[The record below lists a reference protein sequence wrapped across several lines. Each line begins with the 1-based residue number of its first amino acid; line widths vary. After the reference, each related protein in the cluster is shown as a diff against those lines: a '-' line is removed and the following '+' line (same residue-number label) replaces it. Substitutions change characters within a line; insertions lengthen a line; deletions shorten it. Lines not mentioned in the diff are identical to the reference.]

1 MSVRFRVE
9 YTFVI
14 AERSLFVLA
23 GEIMEGSVRPGMVLQ
38 VPLNDMV
45 IMTAPVHGVEAVDAV
60 GQRSRTGLTL
70 KCEDDID
77 LSLWRGL
84 NLDGDVFAVVEPE
97 SKPQEPPSK
106 PWWKLW

>member
-9 YTFVI
+9 YTFII
-14 AERSLFVLA
+14 AERRLFVLA
-23 GEIMEGSVRPGMVLQ
+23 GEIVEGSVRPGMVLQ

-45 IMTAPVHGVEAVDAV
+45 TITAPVHGVEAVDRP

-70 KCEDDID
+70 QCEDDID

-84 NLDGDVFAVVEPE
+84 NLEGDVFAVVEPE
-97 SKPQEPPSK
+97 AEHHQPPRK

>member
-1 MSVRFRVE
+1 MSVLFRVE

-14 AERSLFVLA
+14 AERGLFVLA
-23 GEIMEGSVRPGMVLQ
+23 GEIVEGAVRPGMVLQ

-45 IMTAPVHGVEAVDAV
+45 TMTAPVHGVEFVDRP
-60 GQRSRTGLTL
+60 GQRSHTGLTL
-70 KCEDDID
+70 QCEDDID

-84 NLDGDVFAVVEPE
+84 NLDGHVFAVVEPE
-97 SKPQEPPSK
+97 PKRREPPRK